1 MPPARVEPELNESS
15 PVAELSETPISG
27 NPEVTEKVGAGNP
40 VAATKKLPAVPLV
53 KVVEILLVNIG
64 G

>member
-1 MPPARVEPELNESS
+1 MLNEST
-15 PVAELSETPISG
+15 PVFGSSVTPLSG
-27 NPEVTEKVGAGNP
+27 KPEVTAKVGAGNP
-40 VAATKKLPAVPLV
+40 DAVTVKEPFVPLV

>member
-1 MPPARVEPELNESS
+1 MPPERVEVELNEST
-15 PVAELSETPISG
+15 PVVGLSVTPSSAD
-27 NPEVTEKVGAGNP
+27 EVIKKVGAGNP
-40 VAATKKLPAVPLV
+40 DAVTVKEPFVPLV